1 METQREDS
9 REAKARWAGLL
20 ETTAHAFGAGELRR
34 RMLAAKLLRG
44 GTAGTRLV
52 EAVEE
57 LID

>member
-1 METQREDS
+1 METQRDDS

-20 ETTAHAFGAGELRR
+20 ETTDAFEAGELRR